1 MMINSYLIDYFLCYS
16 LLIWIAFSVV
26 NIRQQLA
33 DLSQRITTDTLV
45 IAINDLLKIYLP
57 LSLLPISIIL
67 FLLWRFYAVMIFT
80 QSWGAGGCGLL
91 IILGVYIVGANLLQ
105 TMLFCIR
112 HSRYVT
118 APKPKTDNKQAN
130 ALSQLLANNQPM
142 NNANFANNTQ
152 WG

>member
-1 MMINSYLIDYFLCYS
+1 MSNSYLIDFFLCYS
-16 LLIWIAFSVV
+16 LLIWITFSVI
-26 NIRQQLA
+26 NIKQQLA
-33 DLSQRITTDTLV
+33 DLNQRITADTLV
-45 IAINDLLKIYLP
+45 IAMNDLLKIYLP
-57 LSLLPISIIL
+57 FSLLPISIIL

-91 IILGVYIVGANLLQ
+91 IILGVYSIGANLLQ

-118 APKPKTDNKQAN
+118 APKPKQTDNKQAN
-130 ALSQLLANNQPM
+130 PFGQLLASNQPM
-142 NNANFANNTQ
+142 NNANFADNTQ